1 MCASLACSHFV
12 ALGFGLHQMCG
23 EQKKKRSAVATPVA
37 AAAAVDV
44 AGAVGPAVAVLW
56 LWP

>member
-37 AAAAVDV
+37 AAAAVVV
-44 AGAVGPAVAVLW
+44 AGAVAVLW